1 MLGKVIKYDM
11 KYLNRLLVPYYLIL
25 IGMAGLIRLLGI
37 IGEHNEAIKVT
48 STIIKVFFFVGVALV
63 LVYTLVIVLKRF
75 YDNTYKEE
83 GYLTHTLPIKR
94 GNVIDSKIILS
105 VFYVIVGIGVMA
117 LTLLIAVYSTEL
129 VETIKNIL
137 AEINLGFNISMAKLI
152 IYMVLIVF
160 SSYFSYLLMIMAG
173 MSIGQTFND
182 KRTLWSVVFSV
193 LIYYVSQIIST
204 VVMLVFSFGKMNML
218 DIIKT
223 GKEPVEFVTFTMG
236 LSFALTAVLLVAYYI
251 IAKITLTKKLN
262 IL

>member
-1 MLGKVIKYDM
+1 MI
-11 KYLNRLLVPYYLIL
+11 
-25 IGMAGLIRLLGI
+25 
-37 IGEHNEAIKVT
+37 
-48 STIIKVFFFVGVALV
+48 FFFCLALV

-223 GKEPVEFVTFTMG
+223 GKEPVEFVTFNMG

>member
-1 MLGKVIKYDM
+1 M

-37 IGEHNEAIKVT
+37 IGQHNEAINVT

-63 LVYTLVIVLKRF
+63 LVYTLVVVLKRF

-94 GNVIDSKIILS
+94 GNVMDSKLILS
-105 VFYVIVGIGVMA
+105 FFYVIIGIIVMA
-117 LTLLIAVYSTEL
+117 LALTIAIYSSDL
-129 VETIKNIL
+129 VENIKRIL
-137 AEINLGFNISMAKLI
+137 DEINIGFNISMAKLI

-223 GKEPVEFVTFTMG
+223 GKEPVEFFDFTMG
-236 LSFALTAVLLVAYYI
+236 LSLSLTVVLLVAYYV
-251 IAKITLTKKLN
+251 IAKVTLNKKLN

>member
-37 IGEHNEAIKVT
+37 IGEHNAAIKVT

-117 LTLLIAVYSTEL
+117 LTLMIAVYSTEL

-236 LSFALTAVLLVAYYI
+236 LSFALTAVLLVAYYA